1 MNRKRRQSAPVCLV
15 GALLAVVM
23 SIQTIA
29 GQEVD
34 THQRVGSL
42 SGIESVDSMSVPLLR
57 RSDTLASVSD
67 TVIHLSPVSEN
78 AALDAPIAATA
89 EDSIQYA
96 LGSNRVRLYGNAVV
110 KYKEIVFEAGYI
122 DFDMRTSI
130 LYASGI
136 DSAGQRTQEPIYTE
150 GGERYT
156 MEAMTY
162 NFKTKQ
168 ARILGVMTQV
178 QEGYLHGEVI
188 KKYSNDEVNVA
199 NGKFTTCDLKH
210 PHFYIA
216 LTKAKVIPHDKIVT
230 GPAWLVIGDV
240 PTPFVLPFGFFP
252 NTPKRS
258 SGILLPQYGEENER
272 GFFLRDGGIYLGL
285 GDYVDLTLRGSYY
298 SKGSWD
304 VRTHLNYAWRYHF
317 TGSLDVTYSDVK
329 VGHEGM
335 PNAVNSS
342 SYMIYWNHAQD
353 RRTMPNSSF
362 QANVSFGSSGHNRYN
377 SQTTQEYLNNQMS
390 SSISFS
396 HQFPGTPVNLSL
408 SVNHSQSSRDSII
421 NLRLPQFSLSVAR
434 FYPFKRKNSSG
445 KQRWYEKIGFSY
457 NTDLQNSLTIKE
469 PDLFTRKALQ
479 RMRNGMQHQA
489 SVSTSFNLFNAVNIS
504 PSINYTENWY
514 IQTYRMHWEETKERI
529 ELDTVNGFA
538 RAWYFNSSIGAST
551 KVYGMFS
558 FGEHSYIKAIR
569 HVITPTVSL
578 SYHPDFSLPIFK
590 MYSEVQQDKQG
601 KTRRYSHFEG
611 TVYGGPSA
619 GESGAIS
626 LSLNNNFEMKVRPH
640 NDTSQTDRKISLLD
654 ALSLSTSYNFLADS
668 LNWAPLSVS
677 ARTRLFNLFELSA
690 QLRFNPYDCND
701 QGQILN
707 RYYFQRTQRPL
718 RFESFYFSTSFSISK
733 TLTGKGKTQAP
744 PQPLGYLPGFLPYGQ
759 ALSTDFLLIDY
770 GDFSA
775 PWSLSCSYNYSFS
788 RYGQRVQAV
797 QSVSLYGSLSLG
809 ESWRFGFS
817 TGYDFNTQQIT
828 MSSLNITRD
837 LHCWQM
843 SVNIV
848 PFGTMRS
855 YAFRIGAKAG
865 MLQDLKYD
873 KNRSYLDN
881 FSY

>member
-1 MNRKRRQSAPVCLV
+1 MKRKRKLATRTC
-15 GALLAVVM
+15 LLALVLTATSFQMV
-23 SIQTIA
+23 SGQRGDSQTSFTA
-29 GQEVD
+29 AD
-34 THQRVGSL
+34 SL
-42 SGIESVDSMSVPLLR
+42 AMPPLPIG
-57 RSDTLASVSD
+57 DTLTPITD
-67 TVIHLSPVSEN
+67 TLLHLDAVAEN
-78 AALDAPIAATA
+78 AALDAPIAASA

-96 LGSNRVRLYGNAVV
+96 LSSNRVRLYGNAVV
-110 KYKEIVFEAGYI
+110 KYKNIVFEAGFI
-122 DFDMRTSI
+122 DFDMETSI
-130 LYASGI
+130 LYATGI
-136 DSAGQRTQEPIYTE
+136 DSAGKKVQEPIYTE
-150 GGERYT
+150 GGEQYT

-178 QEGYLHGEVI
+178 QEGFLHGEVV
-188 KKYSNDEVNVA
+188 KKLANDEVNVA

-252 NTPKRS
+252 NTSKRS
-258 SGILLPQYGEENER
+258 TGILLPQYGEENER

-285 GDYVDLTLRGSYY
+285 SDYVDLSIRGSFY

-304 VRTHLNYAWRYHF
+304 VRAHLNYAWRYRF
-317 TGSLDVTYSDVK
+317 TGSLDVTYSNVK
-329 VGHEGM
+329 VGHKGT
-335 PNAVNSS
+335 PGAVSSS
-342 SYMIYWNHAQD
+342 SYMIYWNHSQD
-353 RRTMPNSSF
+353 RRTMPNSTF

-377 SQTTQEYLNNQMS
+377 SQTTQEFLNNQMS
-390 SSISFS
+390 SSIAFS

-408 SVNHSQSSRDSII
+408 SINHSQSSRDSIV
-421 NLRLPQFSLSVAR
+421 NLRLPQFSLTVAR
-434 FYPFKRKNSSG
+434 VYPFKRKNSSG

-457 NTDLQNSLTIKE
+457 SNNLQNALTIKE
-469 PDLFTRKALQ
+469 TELFTRKALQ
-479 RMRNGMQHQA
+479 QMRNGMQHQA
-489 SVSTSFNLFNAVNIS
+489 SVSTSFNLFKFINIS
-504 PSINYTENWY
+504 PSVSYTANWY
-514 IQTYRMHWEETKERI
+514 LQSYRQHWVDSLARPVR
-529 ELDTVNGFA
+529 DTVNGFA
-538 RAWYFNSSIGAST
+538 RAWYFNTSVGAST
-551 KVYGMFS
+551 KIYGMFS
-558 FGEHSYIKAIR
+558 FGEKSYIKAIR
-569 HVITPTVSL
+569 HVITPSVSL
-578 SYHPDFSLPIFK
+578 SYHPDFSEPIFK
-590 MYSEVQQDKQG
+590 MFSEVQQDKSG

-611 TVYGGPSA
+611 TLYGGP
-619 GESGAIS
+619 GPGKSGSIG
-626 LSLNNNFEMKVRPH
+626 LSLNNNFEMKVRS
-640 NDTSQTDRKISLLD
+640 NRDTANTDKKISLLD

-668 LNWAPLSVS
+668 LQWAPLSIS

-690 QLRFNPYDCND
+690 QLRFNPYDCTD
-701 QGQILN
+701 QGQILKE
-707 RYYFQRTQRPL
+707 YYFQRTRKPM

-733 TLTGKGKTQAP
+733 TITGKGRTQAP

-759 ALSTDFLLIDY
+759 ALSTDFLIIDY

-788 RYGQRVQAV
+788 RYGKRAQAV
-797 QSVSLYGSLSLG
+797 QSMSLYGSLSLG
-809 ESWRFGFS
+809 DSWRFGFS
-817 TGYDFNTQQIT
+817 TGYDFNSRQIT

-855 YAFRIGAKAG
+855 YSFRIGAKAG

-881 FSY
+881 YSY